1 MMALITKSAI
11 TAIVFC
17 GFLSSQI
24 AVAVDNRH
32 LAGDEAAAI
41 SVAVEAFKKIY
52 AKPDLRHY
60 TVDFVRRKNE
70 LEVTFVP
77 DDPQKVDSRHPGVLG
92 GETVYGPAMTYVV
105 SLKTLKIVRYNFY
118 R

>member
-1 MMALITKSAI
+1 MMTLITKSAI
-11 TAIVFC
+11 TAIVLV
-17 GFLSSQI
+17 GLISSHT
-24 AVAVDNRH
+24 AVAFDDTH

-60 TVDFVRRKNE
+60 TVELARRKNQ

-92 GETVYGPAMTYVV
+92 GDTVYGPAMTYVV
-105 SLKTLKIVRYNFY
+105 SLKTFKIVRYNFY

>member
-1 MMALITKSAI
+1 M
-11 TAIVFC
+11 AIVF
-17 GFLSSQI
+17 GSLISSHV
-24 AVAVDNRH
+24 AVALDNTH

-60 TVDFVRRKNE
+60 TVELARHKNE
-70 LEVTFVP
+70 LEVTFMAH
-77 DDPQKVDSRHPGVLG
+77 DPERVDSRHPGTVG
-92 GETVYGPAMTYVV
+92 GGTIYGPDMTYVV
-105 SLKTLKIVRYNFY
+105 SLKTFQIVRYNFY